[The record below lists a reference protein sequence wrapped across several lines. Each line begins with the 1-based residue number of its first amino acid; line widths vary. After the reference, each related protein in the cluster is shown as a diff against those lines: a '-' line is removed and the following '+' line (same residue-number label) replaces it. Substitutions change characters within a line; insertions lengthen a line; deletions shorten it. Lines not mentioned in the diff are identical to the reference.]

1 MSRLTDIATRLENN
15 NANITAP
22 AILRHLDANYMLR
35 RYGVKREKRLEV
47 DADGKAVKNAYFPHL
62 AITATCYAR
71 TWKLLEK
78 AQAVFGYEPS
88 KKTSNVGEVWEDKL
102 LLACEHIVRWLE
114 HEIDDAEMQRQIQRL
129 VNPLPKADYLRN
141 MDKEVSRALETPA
154 RKKKGTR

>member
-1 MSRLTDIATRLENN
+1 MSRLTDIAEQLERNS
-15 NANITAP
+15 ANFTAP
-22 AILRHLDANYMLR
+22 AFLRKLDEHYTLR
-35 RYGVKREKRLEV
+35 RYGTKREKRQEF
-47 DADGKAVKNAYFPHL
+47 DAEGNALKNCYFPHL

-78 AQAVFGYEPS
+78 AQAVFGYPKS

-129 VNPLPKADYLRN
+129 VNPLPKGEYLRN
-141 MDKEVSRALETPA
+141 INKEGNA
-154 RKKKGTR
+154 K

>member
-1 MSRLTDIATRLENN
+1 MSRLTDIADRMEKSGVRTS
-15 NANITAP
+15 AP
-22 AILRHLDANYMLR
+22 DMLRKLDERYTLR
-35 RYGVKREKRLEV
+35 RYGVKREKRKQV
-47 DADGKAVKNAYFPHL
+47 DKDGNEVKNTYFPHL

-78 AQAVFGYEPS
+78 AQAVFGYPKS

-129 VNPLPKADYLRN
+129 VNPLPKAEYLRN
-141 MDKEVSRALETPA
+141 MKQEGQTDNE
-154 RKKKGTR
+154 

>member
-1 MSRLTDIATRLENN
+1 MSRLVELAEQLER
-15 NANITAP
+15 NAANFTAP
-22 AILRHLDANYMLR
+22 AFLRKLDEHYTLR
-35 RYGVKREKRLEV
+35 RLGSKREKRKVV
-47 DADGKAVKNAYFPHL
+47 DEYGNEVKNAYFPHL

-78 AQAVFGYEPS
+78 AQAVVGYEKS

-129 VNPLPKADYLRN
+129 VNPLPKAEYLRN
-141 MDKEVSRALETPA
+141 QNKEGQADNE
-154 RKKKGTR
+154 

>member
-1 MSRLTDIATRLENN
+1 MSRLTDIADRMEKSGVRTS
-15 NANITAP
+15 AP
-22 AILRHLDANYMLR
+22 DMLRKLDERYTLR
-35 RYGVKREKRLEV
+35 RYGVKREKRKQV
-47 DADGKAVKNAYFPHL
+47 DKDGNEVKNTYFPHL

-129 VNPLPKADYLRN
+129 VNPLPKAEYLRN
-141 MDKEVSRALETPA
+141 MDKEVSRE
-154 RKKKGTR
+154 

>member
-1 MSRLTDIATRLENN
+1 MSRLTDIADRMEKSGVRTS
-15 NANITAP
+15 AP
-22 AILRHLDANYMLR
+22 DMLRKLDERYTLR
-35 RYGVKREKRLEV
+35 RYGVKREKRKQV
-47 DADGKAVKNAYFPHL
+47 DEDGNEVKNTYFPHL

-78 AQAVFGYEPS
+78 AQAVFGYPKS

-129 VNPLPKADYLRN
+129 VNPLPKAEYLN
-141 MDKEVSRALETPA
+141 
-154 RKKKGTR
+154 RKGAE

>member
-1 MSRLTDIATRLENN
+1 MSRLTDIADRMEKSGVRTS
-15 NANITAP
+15 AP
-22 AILRHLDANYMLR
+22 DMLRKLDERYTLR
-35 RYGVKREKRLEV
+35 RYGVKREKRKEV
-47 DADGKAVKNAYFPHL
+47 DADGNEVKNTYFPHL

-78 AQAVFGYEPS
+78 AQAVFGYPKS

-129 VNPLPKADYLRN
+129 VNPLPKAEYLRN
-141 MDKEVSRALETPA
+141 QNKEGQADNE
-154 RKKKGTR
+154 

>member
-1 MSRLTDIATRLENN
+1 MSRLTDMAERLERNG
-15 NANITAP
+15 ANVSAP
-22 AILRHLDANYMLR
+22 TMLRKLDEQYTLR
-35 RYGVKREKRLEV
+35 RYGVKREKRKQV
-47 DADGKAVKNAYFPHL
+47 DKDGNEVKNTYFPHL

-78 AQAVFGYEPS
+78 AQAVFGYPKS

-129 VNPLPKADYLRN
+129 VNPLPKAEYLRN
-141 MDKEVSRALETPA
+141 MKQEGQENE
-154 RKKKGTR
+154 

>member
-1 MSRLTDIATRLENN
+1 MSQLTDIADRIERNGARVL
-15 NANITAP
+15 AP
-22 AILRHLDANYMLR
+22 AMLRVLDKRYSLRHRGMR
-35 RYGVKREKRLEV
+35 REKRKVV
-47 DADGKAVKNAYFPHL
+47 DENGHEIKSTFFPHL

-78 AQAVFGYEPS
+78 AQAVFGYPKS

-141 MDKEVSRALETPA
+141 QNKEGQINE
-154 RKKKGTR
+154 

>member
-1 MSRLTDIATRLENN
+1 MSRLTDMAERLERNG
-15 NANITAP
+15 ANVSAP
-22 AILRHLDANYMLR
+22 TMLRKLDEQYTLR
-35 RYGVKREKRLEV
+35 RYGVKREKRREV
-47 DADGKAVKNAYFPHL
+47 DADGKVVKNTYFPHL

-129 VNPLPKADYLRN
+129 VNPLPKAEYLRN
-141 MDKEVSRALETPA
+141 MKQEGQENE
-154 RKKKGTR
+154 

>member
-1 MSRLTDIATRLENN
+1 MSRLTDIADRMEKSGVRTS
-15 NANITAP
+15 AP
-22 AILRHLDANYMLR
+22 DMLRKLDERYTLR
-35 RYGVKREKRLEV
+35 RYGVKREKRKQV
-47 DADGKAVKNAYFPHL
+47 DEDGNEVKNTYFPHL

-78 AQAVFGYEPS
+78 AQAVFGYPKS

-129 VNPLPKADYLRN
+129 VNPLPKAEYLRN
-141 MDKEVSRALETPA
+141 TKQEGQTDNE
-154 RKKKGTR
+154 

>member
-1 MSRLTDIATRLENN
+1 MSKLTEMAERLERNG
-15 NANITAP
+15 ANISAP
-22 AILRHLDANYMLR
+22 SMLRKLDEQYTLR
-35 RYGVKREKRLEV
+35 RYGVKREKRKVVDENGNEV
-47 DADGKAVKNAYFPHL
+47 KSTFFPHL

-78 AQAVFGYEPS
+78 AQTVFGYPKS

-129 VNPLPKADYLRN
+129 VNPLPKAEYLRN
-141 MDKEVSRALETPA
+141 MKQEGQTDNE
-154 RKKKGTR
+154 

>member
-1 MSRLTDIATRLENN
+1 MSRLTDIADRMEKSGVRTS
-15 NANITAP
+15 AP
-22 AILRHLDANYMLR
+22 DMLRKLDERYTLR
-35 RYGVKREKRLEV
+35 RYGVKREKRKQV
-47 DADGKAVKNAYFPHL
+47 DEDGNEVKNTYFPHL

-129 VNPLPKADYLRN
+129 VNPLPKAEYLN
-141 MDKEVSRALETPA
+141 
-154 RKKKGTR
+154 RKGAE

>member
-1 MSRLTDIATRLENN
+1 MSRLTDMAERLERNG
-15 NANITAP
+15 ANVSAP
-22 AILRHLDANYMLR
+22 TMLRKLDERYTLR
-35 RYGVKREKRLEV
+35 RYGVKREKRKQV
-47 DADGKAVKNAYFPHL
+47 DKDGNEVKNTYFPHL

-129 VNPLPKADYLRN
+129 VNPLPKAEYLRN
-141 MDKEVSRALETPA
+141 MKQEGQTDNE
-154 RKKKGTR
+154 

>member
-1 MSRLTDIATRLENN
+1 MSRLTDIADRMEKSGVRTS
-15 NANITAP
+15 AP
-22 AILRHLDANYMLR
+22 DMLRKLDERYTLR
-35 RYGVKREKRLEV
+35 RYGVKREKRKQV
-47 DADGKAVKNAYFPHL
+47 DEDGNEVKNTYFPHL

-78 AQAVFGYEPS
+78 AQAVFGYEKS

-129 VNPLPKADYLRN
+129 INPLPKAEYLRN
-141 MDKEVSRALETPA
+141 MKQEGQADNE
-154 RKKKGTR
+154 

>member
-1 MSRLTDIATRLENN
+1 MSRLTELAEQLER
-15 NANITAP
+15 NAANYTAP
-22 AILRHLDANYMLR
+22 AFLRKLDERYTLR
-35 RYGVKREKRLEV
+35 RIGSKREKRKVVDENGDEV
-47 DADGKAVKNAYFPHL
+47 KSTYFPHL

-129 VNPLPKADYLRN
+129 VNPLPKAEYLRN
-141 MDKEVSRALETPA
+141 QNKEGKTNE
-154 RKKKGTR
+154 

>member
-1 MSRLTDIATRLENN
+1 MSKLTEMAERLERNG
-15 NANITAP
+15 ANVSAP
-22 AILRHLDANYMLR
+22 SMLRKLDEQYTLR
-35 RYGVKREKRLEV
+35 RYGVKREKRKVVDENGNEV
-47 DADGKAVKNAYFPHL
+47 KTTYFPHL

-78 AQAVFGYEPS
+78 AQAVFGYPKS

-141 MDKEVSRALETPA
+141 QNKEGKE
-154 RKKKGTR
+154 G

>member
-1 MSRLTDIATRLENN
+1 MSRLTDIAGRLEKNS
-15 NANITAP
+15 ANITAP
-22 AILRHLDANYMLR
+22 DILRRLDRHYTLR
-35 RYGVKREKRLEV
+35 RYGVKREKHLEV
-47 DADGKAVKNAYFPHL
+47 DADGKAVKNVYFPHL

-78 AQAVFGYEPS
+78 AQAVFGYPKS

-129 VNPLPKADYLRN
+129 VNPLPKGEYLRN
-141 MDKEVSRALETPA
+141 INKEGNA
-154 RKKKGTR
+154 K

>member
-1 MSRLTDIATRLENN
+1 MSRLVELAEQLER
-15 NANITAP
+15 NAANYTAP
-22 AILRHLDANYMLR
+22 AFLRKLDERYTLR
-35 RYGVKREKRLEV
+35 RIGSKREKCKVVDENGDEV
-47 DADGKAVKNAYFPHL
+47 KSTYFPHL

-78 AQAVFGYEPS
+78 AQAVFGYPKS

-129 VNPLPKADYLRN
+129 VNPLPKAEYLRN
-141 MDKEVSRALETPA
+141 TRKEGQTNE
-154 RKKKGTR
+154 

>member
-1 MSRLTDIATRLENN
+1 MSKLTDIAARLEEH
-15 NANITAP
+15 NAKITAP
-22 AILRHLDANYMLR
+22 DMLRRLDAHYTLR
-35 RYGVKREKRLEV
+35 RYGVKREKHKVVDENGDEV
-47 DADGKAVKNAYFPHL
+47 KSTYFPHL

-78 AQAVFGYEPS
+78 AQAVFGYPKS

-141 MDKEVSRALETPA
+141 KAKQENTENEQ
-154 RKKKGTR
+154 

>member
-1 MSRLTDIATRLENN
+1 MSRLTDIADRMEKSGVRTS
-15 NANITAP
+15 AP
-22 AILRHLDANYMLR
+22 DMLRKLDERYTLR
-35 RYGVKREKRLEV
+35 RYGVKREKRKQV
-47 DADGKAVKNAYFPHL
+47 DKDGNEVKNTYFPHL

-78 AQAVFGYEPS
+78 AQAVFGYPKS

-129 VNPLPKADYLRN
+129 VNPLPKAEYLRN
-141 MDKEVSRALETPA
+141 TDKEVA
-154 RKKKGTR
+154 RE

>member
-1 MSRLTDIATRLENN
+1 MSKLTEMAERLERNG
-15 NANITAP
+15 ANISAP
-22 AILRHLDANYMLR
+22 SMLRKLDEQYTLR
-35 RYGVKREKRLEV
+35 RYGVKREKRKVVDENGNEV
-47 DADGKAVKNAYFPHL
+47 KSTFFPHL

-78 AQAVFGYEPS
+78 AQTVFGYPKS

-141 MDKEVSRALETPA
+141 I
-154 RKKKGTR
+154 KKGVSDE